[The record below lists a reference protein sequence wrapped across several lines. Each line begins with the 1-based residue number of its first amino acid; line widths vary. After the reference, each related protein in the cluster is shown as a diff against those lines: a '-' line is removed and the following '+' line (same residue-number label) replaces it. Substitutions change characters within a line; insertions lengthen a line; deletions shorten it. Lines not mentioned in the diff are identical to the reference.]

1 MYLILG
7 YDNFMKNKGD
17 QLSSRN
23 ITLIIVLVA
32 VITASLVHTLQ
43 YAIFDTRNILIT
55 GGIAG
60 AVAVITAV
68 VLKKQ
73 ASS

>member
-1 MYLILG
+1 
-7 YDNFMKNKGD
+7 MKNKED
-17 QLSSRN
+17 QLSSKN

-43 YAIFDTRNILIT
+43 YAIFDMRNILIT

-60 AVAVITAV
+60 AVAGVTAV

-73 ASS
+73 SSS

>member
-1 MYLILG
+1 
-7 YDNFMKNKGD
+7 MKNKGD
-17 QLSSRN
+17 QLSSKN

-43 YAIFDTRNILIT
+43 YAIFDMRNILVT

-60 AVAVITAV
+60 AVAGITAV

-73 ASS
+73 SNS